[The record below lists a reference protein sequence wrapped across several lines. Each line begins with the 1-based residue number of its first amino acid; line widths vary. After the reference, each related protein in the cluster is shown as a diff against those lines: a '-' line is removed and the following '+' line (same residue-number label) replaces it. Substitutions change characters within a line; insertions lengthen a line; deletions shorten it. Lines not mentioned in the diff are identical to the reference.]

1 MPLRGLENLENEP
14 KIAELVSHR
23 GKTVLFGAPQT
34 AVVLGKKGNSDCNL
48 PCAWNPACLNEFP
61 SPKTTVDTE
70 WVLNTLCGGKKWG
83 EEGRKEEQWN
93 TMSFQHRHFTWN
105 YKMPKQLS
113 DHLKILLIQYFTE
126 LATPCT
132 I

>member
-1 MPLRGLENLENEP
+1 MPLRGLVNLGNEP
-14 KIAELVSHR
+14 KIAELVSYS

-48 PCAWNPACLNEFP
+48 PCAWDPVCLNEFP

-83 EEGRKEEQWN
+83 GREEGG
-93 TMSFQHRHFTWN
+93 TMQYHVF
-105 YKMPKQLS
+105 P
-113 DHLKILLIQYFTE
+113 IQTLY
-126 LATPCT
+126 L
-132 I
+132 